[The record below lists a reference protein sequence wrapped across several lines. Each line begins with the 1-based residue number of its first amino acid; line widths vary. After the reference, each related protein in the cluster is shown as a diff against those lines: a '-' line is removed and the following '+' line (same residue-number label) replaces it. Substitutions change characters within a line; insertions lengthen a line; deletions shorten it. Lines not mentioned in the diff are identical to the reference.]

1 MAFSDWWEDFTN
13 QTIPKAS
20 KSLSIKKHHA
30 LGMSAGN
37 IGQLGGANVITSNNI
52 PQGQAIYINPQTG
65 ASVQQ
70 GTTSYPNASSWTTTA
85 GTYTTGAWSDETWGE
100 AMIPDI
106 INEVLV
112 SLGFIENSVENSF
125 ELDLKTLIRIPKYKL
140 AKLEPAAAQH
150 LITKY
155 LDEMKKKI
163 IEKVTDK
170 IIANKLI
177 SLEKLAKDPNKH
189 EC

>member
-1 MAFSDWWEDFTN
+1 MAFSDWWDDLTGQTLVPKTQKSLGKKSN
-13 QTIPKAS
+13 QTIS
-20 KSLSIKKHHA
+20 SGSL
-30 LGMSAGN
+30 GT
-37 IGQLGGANVITSNNI
+37 LGGANLYSSANI

-65 ASVQQ
+65 SAVQQ

-85 GTYTTGAWSDETWGE
+85 GTYSTGTWSDETWGE
-100 AMIPDI
+100 AVIPDI

-150 LITKY
+150 LITRY